1 VFGPA
6 LGFMSLTMGAPAHA
20 VMTVPASPAEL
31 SSTLEATIKPSL
43 PDLDGLR
50 IDTPPLEVPQA

>member
-1 VFGPA
+1 
-6 LGFMSLTMGAPAHA
+6 MSLTMGAPAHA

-31 SSTLEATIKPSL
+31 SSTLKTTIKPSL

-50 IDTPPLEVPQA
+50 IDTPPLEVSQA